1 MDLTEQAREIFE
13 DDRFAREAT
22 GIVIEKADVHY
33 ARCSLKLEPKHLNA
47 RGAVMGG
54 VIFTLA
60 DFTFAIAASSGN
72 LPTVVTLS
80 SSIQFLNSAKGEQ
93 LIAETSCEKEGK
105 STCCYTLR
113 IWDELGT
120 EIAAVTS
127 VGFHMEG

>member
-13 DDRFAREAT
+13 GDRFAREAT

-33 ARCSLKLEPKHLNA
+33 ARCSLNLEPKHLNV

-60 DFTFAIAASSGN
+60 DFAFAVAANMGN
-72 LPTVVTLS
+72 SPTVTLS
-80 SSIQFLNSAKGEQ
+80 SSIQYLNASKGER
-93 LIAETSCEKEGK
+93 LIAETCCEKEGK

-113 IWDELGT
+113 IRDELGT
-120 EIAAVTS
+120 EVAAVTS
-127 VGFHMEG
+127 VGFHMEE